1 MAGAPLKR
9 QKVERTAAFLAE
21 PEALTIIC
29 DFVSEKTLAEFCSSN
44 DYRYKQVRDWL
55 FANEERAKAYA
66 SGLEARDSYYTDR
79 VQQIVRDVADVDV
92 RKMYDANG
100 KLLDVKDLPPE
111 VARSVQAF
119 DESYNEETGTL
130 TKKLKLNDRLRGA
143 DMLGKSVG
151 MFKDR
156 VEVTGAKGGPIQT
169 EELSMNEAAR
179 RIAFVLT
186 KASKQQQPAKR
197 SDES

>member
-9 QKVERTAAFLAE
+9 QKVERTTAFLAE
-21 PEALTIIC
+21 PEAVTLIC
-29 DFVSEKTLAEFCSSN
+29 DFVSEKTLAEFCKTN
-44 DYRYKQVRDWL
+44 DYRYRQVRDWL
-55 FANEERAKAYA
+55 FADEERATSYA
-66 SGLEARDSYYTDR
+66 GALETRDCYYSDR
-79 VQQIVRDVADVDV
+79 VQQIVRDIADVDV
-92 RKMYDANG
+92 RDMYDKDG
-100 KLLDVKDLPPE
+100 QLLAVKDLPAD

-119 DESYNEETGTL
+119 DESYNPETGTT

-156 VEVTGAKGGPIQT
+156 VELTGPKGGPIQT

-186 KASKQQQPAKR
+186 KASKQQQIAK
-197 SDES
+197 E